1 MLPKEDLLRG
11 VEHRDC
17 LARLLDQ
24 AEQALKTWE
33 VVYSDF
39 LSPPEQAEAQ
49 RMVQR
54 LSDIQIAAWGG
65 YPQAA
70 I

>member
-1 MLPKEDLLRG
+1 MLPKEDWLKG

-33 VVYSDF
+33 VVYGDF

-49 RMVQR
+49 RMFQR
-54 LSDIQIAAWGG
+54 LTDFK
-65 YPQAA
+65 
-70 I
+70 